1 MDGES
6 ALEAVTRL
14 GIDILGGENHQPVE
28 LGRIRHA
35 VTIYNVE
42 LIAYIVNVTEFTAY
56 SQNWRSVSE
65 IDTFPMPNPQAK
77 LWAKHKQE
85 LLSGRLPVSQPALDL

>member
-6 ALEAVTRL
+6 VIKAVTRL
-14 GIDILGGENHQPVE
+14 TTDVFGSDIQQAVE

-42 LIAYIVNVTEFTAY
+42 LIAYIVNVTEFAADPH
-56 SQNWRSVSE
+56 NWKSLSE

-77 LWAKHKQE
+77 LWAQHKHE